1 MTAAKDFIVAIE
13 LGSSKIT
20 GIAGKKNSDGSIQV
34 LAYAREEA
42 SAFIRKGI
50 IYNINKTA
58 LGLTSII
65 NKLEEQLEAKI
76 AKVYVG
82 LGGQSLHSRK
92 NFVVEHLGRETIIT
106 PDIVAQLIQN
116 NQQTRYQDLDIL
128 DVVPQEY
135 KVKNDNL
142 ADPVGVVGS
151 QIEGHFLNI
160 VARSSVKRNLLTCFE
175 QAGIEIAGF
184 LISPLMLADA
194 VLTDIEKRSGC
205 VLVDLGAETT
215 TVAVYKN
222 SILRHVAVIPLGGN
236 NITKDIC
243 SLQIEESEAET
254 LKCKYGSA
262 FTLPGVNTDD
272 DEYPVNATQKIKAN
286 LLNDIVGARMEEIIA
301 NVMEQIKRSGYLDK
315 LPCGIVLTGGGA
327 NLRNVQE
334 AFSQQQKNKYV
345 KVRIANFVLA
355 SIKSTESEILM
366 KNGQLNT
373 LYALLAA
380 GKENCWLE
388 EKEEPAND
396 LFIQAQLEE
405 QKKKEE
411 EEARLAAIE
420 RERKER
426 EAAEKAAAAEEAERQ
441 RKAAEEARNKANANA
456 LSEIK
461 KAAEEMKQATDI
473 INEAKIGAEKAKR
486 DKDNKKAKEA
496 FEKAQVA
503 LDIAQSIQNQTQLTL
518 ERINGEAFLT
528 EARAIH
534 AEIQAKTETIRL
546 ALDNIQKIKE
556 EVKSENS
563 ILGRLGR
570 LGDILMND

>member
-1 MTAAKDFIVAIE
+1 MTAKDFIVAIE

-82 LGGQSLHSRK
+82 LGGQSLHSKK
-92 NFVVEHLGRETIIT
+92 NFVVDHLGREIIIT
-106 PDIVAQLIQN
+106 PDIVTRLIQN

-184 LISPLMLADA
+184 LIAPLVLADA

-222 SILRHVAVIPLGGN
+222 NVLRHVAVIPLGGN

-243 SLQIEESEAET
+243 SLQIEEGEAET

-272 DEYPVNATQKIKAN
+272 DEYPVNETHKIKAN
-286 LLNDIVGARMEEIIA
+286 LLNDVVGARVEEIIA
-301 NVMEQIKRSGYLDK
+301 NVMQQIKKSGYMDK

-327 NLRNVQE
+327 NLRNLQE
-334 AFSQQQKNKYV
+334 AFTQQLKNKYV
-345 KVRIANFVLA
+345 KVRIANFVLTT
-355 SIKSTESEILM
+355 IKATESEILI

-380 GKENCWLE
+380 GKENCCLP

-396 LFIQAQLEE
+396 LFLQAQMEE

-411 EEARLAAIE
+411 EAARLAAIE
-420 RERKER
+420 REKREQ
-426 EAAEKAAAAEEAERQ
+426 EAAAKAAAAEEAELQ
-441 RKAAEEARNKANANA
+441 RKAAEEARNKANAKA
-456 LSEIK
+456 LSEMK
-461 KAAEEMKQATDI
+461 ETAEAMKQAVEKI
-473 INEAKIGAEKAKR
+473 SEAKLGAERAKR
-486 DKDNKKAKEA
+486 EKDSKKAKDA
-496 FEKAQVA
+496 SDKAQAA
-503 LDIAQSIQNQTQLTL
+503 LDIAQSIQAQAQITL
-518 ERINGEAFLT
+518 GHINDEAFLND
-528 EARAIH
+528 ARTIY
-534 AEIQAKTETIRL
+534 AEIQAKAEAIRL
-546 ALDNIQKIKE
+546 AFDNIRKIKD

-563 ILGRLGR
+563 FLGRLGR
-570 LGDILMND
+570 LGDIIMND